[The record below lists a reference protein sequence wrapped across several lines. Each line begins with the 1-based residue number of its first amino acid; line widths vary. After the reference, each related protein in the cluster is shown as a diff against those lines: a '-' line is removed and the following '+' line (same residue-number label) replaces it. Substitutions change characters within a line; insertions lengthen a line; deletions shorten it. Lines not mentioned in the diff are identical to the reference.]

1 MTTGDSAPASC
12 PDCGAGTA
20 SAGPVRATV
29 DGSGPTH
36 CPVCG
41 TAGDRRGTM
50 PAAVR
55 AAMAERLVGGEGRAG
70 AGRCGA
76 CGTGL
81 DLPMRATTRALTVVT
96 GTGAPFTVTVELPL
110 VRCGGCAVDNV
121 PPELVAEVERTT
133 LAACGV
139 TPSSARDTGPLRRL
153 RRLVGRGSRGRPS
166 HP

>member
-1 MTTGDSAPASC
+1 MTAGNPATRSC

-20 SAGPVRATV
+20 SSGPVRATV
-29 DGSGPTH
+29 DGPGPTR

-41 TAGDRRGTM
+41 TAGDRHGTL
-50 PAAVR
+50 PTAVR
-55 AAMAERLVGGEGRAG
+55 AAIAERLVGGVGRAG
-70 AGRCGA
+70 AARCGA

-81 DLPMRATTRALTVVT
+81 DLPMRATSRALAVVMWA
-96 GTGAPFTVTVELPL
+96 GAPFTVTVELPL

-139 TPSSARDTGPLRRL
+139 TSTPAGDTAPLRRL

-166 HP
+166 RP